1 MPEDVRK
8 YTATKIQPRPF
19 RVVAFDCRCSC
30 RHFNSG
36 ECIICILAVRPLRA
50 STMSPG
56 SNGHRRISQQSDRC
70 GQRAL
75 CRALFSPFSRVVA
88 RYIRIKWERIR
99 EEIPKTD
106 GERSKSCFPC
116 YETLSPYG
124 VSLFAWEG
132 NNVPRTIL
140 VRAKALTCNSLLSR
154 DTTYNKTETFSRR
167 FKNTCSTIPREYE
180 SYNNIKRV
188 LKILLFFF
196 LLWLFENSNCSS

>member
-19 RVVAFDCRCSC
+19 RVVEFDCRCSC

-36 ECIICILAVRPLRA
+36 ECIICILAVRPLHA

-56 SNGHRRISQQSDRC
+56 SNGHRRVSQQFRQMRTACSVVP
-70 GQRAL
+70 
-75 CRALFSPFSRVVA
+75 FFFPPFSRVVA
-88 RYIRIKWERIR
+88 QYIRITGERIR

-106 GERSKSCFPC
+106 GERSKSYVYFPC

-132 NNVPRTIL
+132 NNVSRTIL
-140 VRAKALTCNSLLSR
+140 VRAKAPACNSLLSR
-154 DTTYNKTETFSRR
+154 DTTYNKTETPVAVLRILAGQSRE
-167 FKNTCSTIPREYE
+167 NTNHIII
-180 SYNNIKRV
+180 YNA
-188 LKILLFFF
+188 
-196 LLWLFENSNCSS
+196 